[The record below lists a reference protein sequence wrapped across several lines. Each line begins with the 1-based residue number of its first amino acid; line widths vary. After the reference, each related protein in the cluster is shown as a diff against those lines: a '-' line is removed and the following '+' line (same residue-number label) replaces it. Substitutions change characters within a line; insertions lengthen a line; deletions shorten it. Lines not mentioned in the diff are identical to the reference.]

1 MVKKVLAVFI
11 LVFVWVPSAV
21 AVTVEYDLTIT
32 NKVVR
37 LAGEEVVAMAVN
49 NSIPA
54 PTLFFKKGDWA
65 KITVTNKLTVET
77 SVHWHGILLP
87 NHQDGV
93 PYVNHMPIKPNESH
107 VFEFQLKQSGTH
119 WYHSHTGL
127 QEQRGV
133 YGGIVIEQ
141 ANPVPADKAE
151 VVVLSDWTNVNPQEV
166 LRTLKSG
173 NDFYST
179 QKGTNQN
186 LFAAIKNKGL
196 NFFLQQS
203 LQRMPGMDI
212 SDVAYDVF
220 LANGKNE
227 VVVPAQPG
235 DKVKL
240 QFINAAAASYFSL
253 RYAGGPMQIVASDG
267 MAVKPVSVDHFL
279 MAVAETYDVMVTVP
293 RTGLFELRAS
303 AQDGTGFSSIW
314 LGRGKRR
321 ISAPAMAAPNF
332 YKMTMPGKK
341 MAPHRGHMSM
351 GHSSSSQTPQTP
363 YKKLQAI
370 NSTQLPAQHSVREI
384 ELNLTGDM
392 ERYIWSINNQILSA
406 DNAIKIKR
414 GEIIRFILKN
424 KTMMHHPMH
433 LHGHFFRV
441 LNGQGKYSPLKHTV
455 DVPPMG
461 QRVIEFYA
469 NEQHDWFFHCHILY
483 HAKSGMARIISYDDE
498 IRPDLLE
505 NRHKLYLDKKFFNAS
520 SSLLSQMNDGLL
532 VLRDSKNFLRAQW
545 QVGWQKVDDPEYDV
559 EVTYERYVNRFFSGF
574 AGMNWVD
581 KKNVGIFGVRYLLP
595 FNFNS
600 EWRVDTSG
608 ELRLKL
614 IKNIQLTNRLN
625 TFSEFEYDTGSKEEW
640 LVGLDFSV
648 ARYFNVLTQYHSD
661 FGLGAGV
668 KVNF

>member
-1 MVKKVLAVFI
+1 MKNALAVFI
-11 LVFVWVPSAV
+11 LVIVCGRPAVSA
-21 AVTVEYDLTIT
+21 TVEYKLTIT
-32 NKVVR
+32 HKVVN
-37 LAGEEVVAMAVN
+37 LAGEEVVGMAVN
-49 NSIPA
+49 DSIPA
-54 PTLFFKKGDWA
+54 PTLFFKKGDLA
-65 KITVTNKLTVET
+65 KITVTNKLTVDT

-87 NHQDGV
+87 NNQDGV
-93 PYVNHMPIKPNESH
+93 PYVNQLPIKPNESH
-107 VFEFQLKQSGTH
+107 LFEFIINQTGTY

-127 QEQRGV
+127 QEQIGV
-133 YGGIVIEQ
+133 YGGIVIAQ
-141 ANPVPADKAE
+141 DDNVNTDKTE
-151 VVVLSDWTNVNPQEV
+151 VIVLSDWTNLKPNEV

-173 NDFYST
+173 NNFYSIK
-179 QKGTNQN
+179 KGTTQN
-186 LFAAIKNKGL
+186 LLGAVKNNGL

-227 VVVPAQPG
+227 IMVPAKPG

-240 QFINAAAASYFSL
+240 QLINAAAASYFSL
-253 RYAGGPMQIVASDG
+253 RYAGGPMQIVAADG
-267 MAVKPVSVDHFL
+267 MLVKPILVNHFL
-279 MAVAETYDVMVTVP
+279 MAVAETYDVIVTVP
-293 RTGLFELRAS
+293 STGLFELKVS

-314 LGRGKRR
+314 LGSGKARN
-321 ISAPAMAAPNF
+321 SAPAMASPNF
-332 YKMTMPGKK
+332 YKMTMTGEK
-341 MAPHRGHMSM
+341 MTHHHGHESM
-351 GHSSSSQTPQTP
+351 GHGPSSQISQTP
-363 YKKLQAI
+363 YHKLQAI
-370 NSTQLPAQHSVREI
+370 NSTQLPAEHSVREI

-392 ERYIWSINNQILSA
+392 EHYIWSINNQILSA

-461 QRVIEFYA
+461 QRIIEFYA
-469 NEQHDWFFHCHILY
+469 NEQQDWFFHCHILY
-483 HAKSGMARIISYDDE
+483 HAKSGMARIISYEDT
-498 IRPDLLE
+498 ISPDLL
-505 NRHKLYLDKKFFNAS
+505 NYRHKLYLDENFFYAS
-520 SSLLSQMNDGLL
+520 SSFLSQMNDGLL

-545 QVGWQKVDDPEYDV
+545 QVGWQNVDDPEYDV

-574 AGMNWVD
+574 AGMNFVD
-581 KKNVGIFGVRYLLP
+581 KKSDGVFGVRYLLP

-614 IKNIQLTNRLN
+614 AKNIQLTNRLN

-640 LVGLDFSV
+640 LVGLDYSIS
-648 ARYFNVLTQYHSD
+648 RYFYVLTQYHSD
-661 FGLGAGV
+661 FGLGVGI
-668 KVNF
+668 KVSY